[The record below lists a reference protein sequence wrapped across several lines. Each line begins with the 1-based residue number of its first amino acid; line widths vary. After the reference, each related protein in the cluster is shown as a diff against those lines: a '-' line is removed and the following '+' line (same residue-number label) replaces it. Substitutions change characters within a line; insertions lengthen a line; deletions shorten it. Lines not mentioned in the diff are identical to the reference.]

1 MKAYSETSYPRHLV
15 GPAAG
20 VLVALGGAALVA
32 GAMLLVGVRE
42 LNLERF
48 LPAAPSLQSL
58 TSN

>member
-20 VLVALGGAALVA
+20 ILVALGGAALVA

-42 LNLERF
+42 LSPERF
-48 LPAAPSLQSL
+48 LPEMPSLQSFI
-58 TSN
+58 SN

>member
-15 GPAAG
+15 GPAAS

-32 GAMLLVGVRE
+32 GAMLLVGVRG
-42 LNLERF
+42 LSLEHF
-48 LPAAPSLQSL
+48 LPQMPSLQSL